1 MKVDLSGRVA
11 LVTGAGRHIGRAIA
25 DAFVTNGAIVIYS
38 DIDEDAARVAAQH
51 RPAIAFAQT
60 EAVRLDVTDEV
71 AVNAVISG
79 VVKRHGRLDV
89 VVNNAGINTS
99 AHRVTVDR
107 FPKVEWDRILD
118 VDLTGLYLVSK
129 AAAGVMID
137 QGCGKIINIGSVM
150 GLVPARLQCAYTAA
164 KAGVVNLTRAMAIE
178 LGGRGVLVNCVAPG
192 SILTEGTKQ
201 LFYDDRGQFND
212 KMERL
217 LAHIPLG
224 RPGSCEEIAHAVL
237 SLLRQEAATSPGRR
251 SWLMAGGWLATFAIS
266 DEHRW
271 TRIFLET
278 PMAKITAFRSYSD
291 GKPVTISRP
300 AVPPSPMI
308 VNVQDGVPVAYPGC
322 YGVGVR
328 VVHPVNPQA
337 PSKNLGLV
345 LFYIPPHVLLEP
357 GQHETEETYVILK
370 GAGTMKFHDEKRDVR
385 EGDFVYL
392 PPWCLHGIENTGRET
407 MVVLICTAPPNP

>member
-129 AAAGVMID
+129 A
-137 QGCGKIINIGSVM
+137 CGW
-150 GLVPARLQCAYTAA
+150 C
-164 KAGVVNLTRAMAIE
+164 
-178 LGGRGVLVNCVAPG
+178 
-192 SILTEGTKQ
+192 
-201 LFYDDRGQFND
+201 YD
-212 KMERL
+212 
-217 LAHIPLG
+217 
-224 RPGSCEEIAHAVL
+224 RPGLRKNYQHWLGDGARSGKVAV
-237 SLLRQEAATSPGRR
+237 
-251 SWLMAGGWLATFAIS
+251 
-266 DEHRW
+266 
-271 TRIFLET
+271 
-278 PMAKITAFRSYSD
+278 
-291 GKPVTISRP
+291 
-300 AVPPSPMI
+300 
-308 VNVQDGVPVAYPGC
+308 
-322 YGVGVR
+322 
-328 VVHPVNPQA
+328 
-337 PSKNLGLV
+337 
-345 LFYIPPHVLLEP
+345 
-357 GQHETEETYVILK
+357 
-370 GAGTMKFHDEKRDVR
+370 
-385 EGDFVYL
+385 
-392 PPWCLHGIENTGRET
+392 CLHRCEGRCSESH
-407 MVVLICTAPPNP
+407 AGNGN